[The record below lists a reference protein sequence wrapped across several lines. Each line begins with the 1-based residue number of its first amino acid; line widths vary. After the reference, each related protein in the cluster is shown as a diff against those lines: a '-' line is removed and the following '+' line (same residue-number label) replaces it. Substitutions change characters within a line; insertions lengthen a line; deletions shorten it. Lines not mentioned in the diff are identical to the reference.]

1 MATGTAT
8 RFRNRAEGGR
18 RRAARMG
25 QYAGREDVVVLGLP
39 RGGVVVAFEV
49 AAVLGAPLDVFL
61 VRKLGV
67 PGHEEL
73 ALGAI
78 ATGGMRVLNKQLI
91 ESLDIPPE
99 WIEAIDATERRE
111 LERRDLLY
119 RAGRAPPDLAGQTGI
134 LVDDGLATG
143 STMLAAVHAVRQDDP
158 ARVVVAVPVAD
169 PEVCEQLRTLAD
181 EVE

>member
-18 RRAARMG
+18 RLAERMRE
-25 QYAGREDVVVLGLP
+25 YAGREDVVVLGLP

-99 WIEAIDATERRE
+99 WIEAIDAKERRE
-111 LERRDLLY
+111 LERRDLPY
-119 RAGRAPPDLAGQTGI
+119 RAARAPTRSRGQGGDAAGARPCRASGRPGARGRGRAGRRSRSVRAAANAG
-134 LVDDGLATG
+134 
-143 STMLAAVHAVRQDDP
+143 R
-158 ARVVVAVPVAD
+158 
-169 PEVCEQLRTLAD
+169 
-181 EVE
+181 